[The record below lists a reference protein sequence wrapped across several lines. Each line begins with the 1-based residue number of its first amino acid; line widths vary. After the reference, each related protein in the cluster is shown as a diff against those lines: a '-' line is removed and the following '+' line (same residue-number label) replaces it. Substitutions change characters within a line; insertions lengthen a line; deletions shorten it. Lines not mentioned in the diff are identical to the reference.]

1 MPENRRPVWVIV
13 PVRITPPPHQKHDL
27 TIYRKSSYSSPSL
40 LLSFAHTIALLIG
53 IWSARFSLLLHQ
65 LSLAKWLPPH
75 CINERV
81 VFLAAACQSTPFVL
95 HKNHFQTRAF
105 MCHVQREMKNKAR
118 WVFLA
123 LTALNQVE
131 CASHLSFKCRHMAT
145 LHTFLSSFSSSNLA
159 IVTLTVI

>member
-1 MPENRRPVWVIV
+1 M

-40 LLSFAHTIALLIG
+40 FLSFAHTLSLLTG

-95 HKNHFQTRAF
+95 HRNHFQTRAF
-105 MCHVQREMKNKAR
+105 MHHVQREMTNKAWR
-118 WVFLA
+118 VYLA
-123 LTALNQVE
+123 LTVLNQVE
-131 CASHLSFKCRHMAT
+131 L
-145 LHTFLSSFSSSNLA
+145 LH
-159 IVTLTVI
+159 ICC